1 MLTIA
6 SHDDITWLWKVKLV
20 TWGSTVGYPSDCLA
34 SCSVAS
40 VVCLF
45 LICLLGYQG
54 MALYS
59 LILLLCPIP
68 FRFPFSSP
76 PFLFHS
82 LPSFPLETGP
92 LNPAAVTG
100 TQMNDAGTHHVTA
113 AADGDDDGICAT
125 CRLTELPARVCC
137 GSTGSSVRSEVHGR
151 IRCVLD

>member
-1 MLTIA
+1 MTSRDSERSNSWCEAVRLAILATA
-6 SHDDITWLWKVKLV
+6 WLLV
-20 TWGSTVGYPSDCLA
+20 
-34 SCSVAS
+34 

-59 LILLLCPIP
+59 LMLLLCPIP

-82 LPSFPLETGP
+82 LPSFPLEIGP

-100 TQMNDAGTHHVTA
+100 TQMNNAGTHHVTA
-113 AADGDDDGICAT
+113 AADGVDDGVCAT
-125 CRLTELPARVCC
+125 CRLTELSVADQLDPVWGVKCMVGYAVCWIKDNSIGFC
-137 GSTGSSVRSEVHGR
+137 
-151 IRCVLD
+151 LYL